1 MAYRNIAEMFFDR
14 AAARGAKPCF
24 RVKHDGAWHDLSWS
38 DVTDRIRETAAGLV
52 DLGIE
57 PGQKIAILSSTR
69 PEWVESDLAIYACG
83 GVSVPIYQ
91 SNLPHEC
98 GYILSNS
105 ESRVCF
111 VENAKQLEK
120 IRAVQ
125 REGFELDGTRCRVEV
140 DRIILMDGEGD
151 GPDVVSLGALR
162 ARGKETL
169 LRFDSTLAT
178 RLASVGRDDLATIV
192 YTSGTT
198 GPPKGVMQTHGNHLA
213 SVEAVGAIDLAR
225 ENEIAFLFLPLA
237 HSFARML
244 EYYGLWAGTVTAFAS
259 SVDAVAQEIAEV
271 KPHLIPSV
279 PRIFEKIYARIMGT
293 RDSSNAIR
301 QTLFDWAVGV
311 GRERS
316 LAEQE
321 RQPVPIL
328 VGAQAMVADLLVLSR
343 IRQVLGGQVR
353 LMVSG
358 GAPLAREIMEFFH
371 AAGILIIE
379 GYGLTETTPI
389 LTVNRPDHFKFGTVG
404 PAIDGVTL
412 RIASDGEILAKG
424 PNIALGYYKRP
435 EATAE
440 SWDPEGWFHTGDI
453 GEVDGDGFLRITD
466 RKKDLI
472 KTSGG
477 KYVAPQNIENL
488 LKTQLHIS
496 QAVVIGDNR
505 KYCVALITLDLDE
518 LERYARA
525 AQIEVVERGT
535 LVQHPKIVELID
547 SEVQTVNKHLASY
560 ESIKYFRILDR
571 DFSQETGELTPSLKV
586 KRKVVTERFRN
597 LIDEMYS

>member
-14 AAARGAKPCF
+14 AAARAAKPCF
-24 RVKHDGAWHDLSWS
+24 RVKHDGAWQDLSWS

-91 SNLPHEC
+91 SSLPHEC

-125 REGFELDGTRCRVEV
+125 REGFELDGTQCRVEV
-140 DRIILMDGEGD
+140 DRIILMEGEGD
-151 GPDVVSLGALR
+151 GPDVVSLGTLR

-169 LRFDSTLAT
+169 PRFDSTLAT

-225 ENEIAFLFLPLA
+225 EDEIAFLFLPLA

-293 RDSSNAIR
+293 RDSSNAVR

-358 GAPLAREIMEFFH
+358 GAALAREIMEFFH

-424 PNIALGYYKRP
+424 PNVAMGYYKRP

-525 AQIEVVERGT
+525 AQIEVGERST

-547 SEVQTVNKHLASY
+547 CEVQTVNRHLASY

-571 DFSQETGELTPSLKV
+571 DFSQESGELTPSLKV